1 MICNFFNK
9 VRFLTNKLKLL
20 IFMKKPFLHLH
31 LSLLFLMG
39 CVFLLPSCIED
50 KAEDAAHRL
59 VVSKVDVELIQ
70 TGMLNTGSK
79 ASFDVLANRG
89 YVITSDAEWLDVDK
103 PTGKGRVSVTLE
115 AKPNE
120 TAGERTGHLTVTSGK
135 LSERVTVTQTLD
147 PDPDDGNPVGYTYY
161 SENFDWIAVY
171 GGADCVGLGSQ
182 NGAKNIY
189 STGDALQKFGEA
201 GLQDYNPVGKT
212 MYACAGYFKM
222 GATDKQTGIILP
234 ALKIGRKKASNVEL
248 TFETCPNIGG
258 LYGVYELDDTWYGPH
273 TFDND
278 SSHEAIWNVPS
289 ENSKVEWSW
298 YFKYFYHNSSY
309 VYFDIETAGYNG
321 FILTPS
327 LNPQGSYYTQWKLGS
342 PYRKFNDKD
351 LRKKPYRYLGNKRYE
366 GMFLVGKQVNFDD
379 PTKVCLGQ
387 KEYSGKVIDMVDQ
400 VARFSEVGSKYG
412 SVAEL
417 TSTMADGEEN
427 SGIRLVKSP
436 QPNLADKQL
445 RWNPDCPV
453 IRLSEIYY
461 MLAECELRAGH
472 KKEAAELINQVRA
485 RNFENRNDPD
495 PVTADNLDEYRMLDE
510 WMIEFLGEGRRRT
523 DLIRWGAFTSE
534 SWWDHTPSNDKNMNR
549 FPIPNSAISAN
560 NLIKQNPGYG
570 GTAEE

>member
-1 MICNFFNK
+1 MDTFVKHNFGLMICNFFNK

-258 LYGVYELDDTWYGPH
+258 
-273 TFDND
+273 
-278 SSHEAIWNVPS
+278 
-289 ENSKVEWSW
+289 
-298 YFKYFYHNSSY
+298 
-309 VYFDIETAGYNG
+309 
-321 FILTPS
+321 
-327 LNPQGSYYTQWKLGS
+327 
-342 PYRKFNDKD
+342 
-351 LRKKPYRYLGNKRYE
+351 
-366 GMFLVGKQVNFDD
+366 
-379 PTKVCLGQ
+379 
-387 KEYSGKVIDMVDQ
+387 SGK
-400 VARFSEVGSKYG
+400 
-412 SVAEL
+412 
-417 TSTMADGEEN
+417 ADA
-427 SGIRLVKSP
+427 VT
-436 QPNLADKQL
+436 
-445 RWNPDCPV
+445 V
-453 IRLSEIYY
+453 TVEIV
-461 MLAECELRAGH
+461 EG
-472 KKEAAELINQVRA
+472 RA
-485 RNFENRNDPD
+485 RS
-495 PVTADNLDEYRMLDE
+495 TA
-510 WMIEFLGEGRRRT
+510 
-523 DLIRWGAFTSE
+523 
-534 SWWDHTPSNDKNMNR
+534 
-549 FPIPNSAISAN
+549 IP
-560 NLIKQNPGYG
+560 
-570 GTAEE
+570 TAKARP

>member
-222 GATDKQTGIILP
+222 GATGPGEIGEGPGTVNGNSDRESEAMKPDQTWKWTP
-234 ALKIGRKKASNVEL
+234 MSVK
-248 TFETCPNIGG
+248 
-258 LYGVYELDDTWYGPH
+258 LYGVTAA
-273 TFDND
+273 TRI
-278 SSHEAIWNVPS
+278 AIRSTQQGNPGV
-289 ENSKVEWSW
+289 
-298 YFKYFYHNSSY
+298 
-309 VYFDIETAGYNG
+309 TAGEKGY
-321 FILTPS
+321 FR
-327 LNPQGSYYTQWKLGS
+327 W
-342 PYRKFNDKD
+342 
-351 LRKKPYRYLGNKRYE
+351 YLDN
-366 GMFLVGKQVNFDD
+366 
-379 PTKVCLGQ
+379 
-387 KEYSGKVIDMVDQ
+387 
-400 VARFSEVGSKYG
+400 
-412 SVAEL
+412 
-417 TSTMADGEEN
+417 
-427 SGIRLVKSP
+427 VKIVKAP
-436 QPNLADKQL
+436 
-445 RWNPDCPV
+445 
-453 IRLSEIYY
+453 
-461 MLAECELRAGH
+461 
-472 KKEAAELINQVRA
+472 
-485 RNFENRNDPD
+485 RN
-495 PVTADNLDEYRMLDE
+495 
-510 WMIEFLGEGRRRT
+510 
-523 DLIRWGAFTSE
+523 
-534 SWWDHTPSNDKNMNR
+534 
-549 FPIPNSAISAN
+549 
-560 NLIKQNPGYG
+560 
-570 GTAEE
+570 

>member
-234 ALKIGRKKASNVEL
+234 ALKIGRKKASNVRDLPEYRRLRQGRRGDRHGRDRRGAGHGQRQFRPRKRGHETRPDLEMDADERETLRRDCCDPYRHPLDAAGESRCDRRRKRLFPLVSRQREDRESSAQL
-248 TFETCPNIGG
+248 T
-258 LYGVYELDDTWYGPH
+258 
-273 TFDND
+273 
-278 SSHEAIWNVPS
+278 AI
-289 ENSKVEWSW
+289 NSK
-298 YFKYFYHNSSY
+298 
-309 VYFDIETAGYNG
+309 
-321 FILTPS
+321 
-327 LNPQGSYYTQWKLGS
+327 
-342 PYRKFNDKD
+342 
-351 LRKKPYRYLGNKRYE
+351 
-366 GMFLVGKQVNFDD
+366 
-379 PTKVCLGQ
+379 
-387 KEYSGKVIDMVDQ
+387 
-400 VARFSEVGSKYG
+400 SE
-412 SVAEL
+412 
-417 TSTMADGEEN
+417 
-427 SGIRLVKSP
+427 
-436 QPNLADKQL
+436 
-445 RWNPDCPV
+445 
-453 IRLSEIYY
+453 
-461 MLAECELRAGH
+461 
-472 KKEAAELINQVRA
+472 
-485 RNFENRNDPD
+485 
-495 PVTADNLDEYRMLDE
+495 
-510 WMIEFLGEGRRRT
+510 
-523 DLIRWGAFTSE
+523 
-534 SWWDHTPSNDKNMNR
+534 
-549 FPIPNSAISAN
+549 
-560 NLIKQNPGYG
+560 
-570 GTAEE
+570 

>member
-120 TAGERTGHLTVTSGK
+120 T
-135 LSERVTVTQTLD
+135 
-147 PDPDDGNPVGYTYY
+147 DDGNPVGYTYY

-258 LYGVYELDDTWYGPH
+258 SGKADAVTVTVEIVEGPGTVNGKSDRESAAMKPDQTWKWTPMSVKLYGVTAA
-273 TFDND
+273 TRI
-278 SSHEAIWNVPS
+278 AIRSTQQGNPGV
-289 ENSKVEWSW
+289 
-298 YFKYFYHNSSY
+298 
-309 VYFDIETAGYNG
+309 TAGEKGY
-321 FILTPS
+321 FR
-327 LNPQGSYYTQWKLGS
+327 W
-342 PYRKFNDKD
+342 
-351 LRKKPYRYLGNKRYE
+351 YLDN
-366 GMFLVGKQVNFDD
+366 
-379 PTKVCLGQ
+379 
-387 KEYSGKVIDMVDQ
+387 
-400 VARFSEVGSKYG
+400 
-412 SVAEL
+412 
-417 TSTMADGEEN
+417 
-427 SGIRLVKSP
+427 VKIVKAP
-436 QPNLADKQL
+436 
-445 RWNPDCPV
+445 
-453 IRLSEIYY
+453 
-461 MLAECELRAGH
+461 
-472 KKEAAELINQVRA
+472 
-485 RNFENRNDPD
+485 RN
-495 PVTADNLDEYRMLDE
+495 
-510 WMIEFLGEGRRRT
+510 
-523 DLIRWGAFTSE
+523 
-534 SWWDHTPSNDKNMNR
+534 
-549 FPIPNSAISAN
+549 
-560 NLIKQNPGYG
+560 
-570 GTAEE
+570 

>member
-70 TGMLNTGSK
+70 
-79 ASFDVLANRG
+79 
-89 YVITSDAEWLDVDK
+89 
-103 PTGKGRVSVTLE
+103 TGKGRVSVTLE

-258 LYGVYELDDTWYGPH
+258 SGKADAVTVTVEIVEGPGTVNGNSDRESEAMKPDQTWKWTPMSVKLYGVTAA
-273 TFDND
+273 TRI
-278 SSHEAIWNVPS
+278 AIRSTQQGNPDV
-289 ENSKVEWSW
+289 
-298 YFKYFYHNSSY
+298 
-309 VYFDIETAGYNG
+309 TAGEKGY
-321 FILTPS
+321 FR
-327 LNPQGSYYTQWKLGS
+327 W
-342 PYRKFNDKD
+342 
-351 LRKKPYRYLGNKRYE
+351 YLDN
-366 GMFLVGKQVNFDD
+366 
-379 PTKVCLGQ
+379 
-387 KEYSGKVIDMVDQ
+387 
-400 VARFSEVGSKYG
+400 
-412 SVAEL
+412 
-417 TSTMADGEEN
+417 
-427 SGIRLVKSP
+427 VKIVKAP
-436 QPNLADKQL
+436 
-445 RWNPDCPV
+445 
-453 IRLSEIYY
+453 
-461 MLAECELRAGH
+461 
-472 KKEAAELINQVRA
+472 
-485 RNFENRNDPD
+485 RN
-495 PVTADNLDEYRMLDE
+495 
-510 WMIEFLGEGRRRT
+510 
-523 DLIRWGAFTSE
+523 
-534 SWWDHTPSNDKNMNR
+534 
-549 FPIPNSAISAN
+549 
-560 NLIKQNPGYG
+560 
-570 GTAEE
+570 

>member
-89 YVITSDAEWLDVDK
+89 YVITSDAEWLGVDK

-258 LYGVYELDDTWYGPH
+258 SGKADAVTVTVEIVEGPGTVNGNSDRESEAMKPDQTWKWTPMSVKLYGVTAA
-273 TFDND
+273 TRI
-278 SSHEAIWNVPS
+278 AIRSTQQGNPGV
-289 ENSKVEWSW
+289 
-298 YFKYFYHNSSY
+298 
-309 VYFDIETAGYNG
+309 TAGEKGY
-321 FILTPS
+321 FR
-327 LNPQGSYYTQWKLGS
+327 W
-342 PYRKFNDKD
+342 
-351 LRKKPYRYLGNKRYE
+351 YLDN
-366 GMFLVGKQVNFDD
+366 
-379 PTKVCLGQ
+379 
-387 KEYSGKVIDMVDQ
+387 
-400 VARFSEVGSKYG
+400 
-412 SVAEL
+412 
-417 TSTMADGEEN
+417 
-427 SGIRLVKSP
+427 VKIVKAP
-436 QPNLADKQL
+436 
-445 RWNPDCPV
+445 
-453 IRLSEIYY
+453 
-461 MLAECELRAGH
+461 
-472 KKEAAELINQVRA
+472 
-485 RNFENRNDPD
+485 RN
-495 PVTADNLDEYRMLDE
+495 
-510 WMIEFLGEGRRRT
+510 
-523 DLIRWGAFTSE
+523 
-534 SWWDHTPSNDKNMNR
+534 
-549 FPIPNSAISAN
+549 
-560 NLIKQNPGYG
+560 
-570 GTAEE
+570 

>member
-147 PDPDDGNPVGYTYY
+147 PDPDDGNPVG
-161 SENFDWIAVY
+161 
-171 GGADCVGLGSQ
+171 
-182 NGAKNIY
+182 
-189 STGDALQKFGEA
+189 
-201 GLQDYNPVGKT
+201 KT

-258 LYGVYELDDTWYGPH
+258 SGKADAVTVTVEIVEGPGTVNGNSDRESEAMKPDQTWKWTPMSVKLYGVTAA
-273 TFDND
+273 TRI
-278 SSHEAIWNVPS
+278 AIRS
-289 ENSKVEWSW
+289 
-298 YFKYFYHNSSY
+298 
-309 VYFDIETAGYNG
+309 TQ
-321 FILTPS
+321 
-327 LNPQGSYYTQWKLGS
+327 QG
-342 PYRKFNDKD
+342 
-351 LRKKPYRYLGNKRYE
+351 
-366 GMFLVGKQVNFDD
+366 
-379 PTKVCLGQ
+379 
-387 KEYSGKVIDMVDQ
+387 
-400 VARFSEVGSKYG
+400 
-412 SVAEL
+412 
-417 TSTMADGEEN
+417 
-427 SGIRLVKSP
+427 
-436 QPNLADKQL
+436 
-445 RWNPDCPV
+445 
-453 IRLSEIYY
+453 
-461 MLAECELRAGH
+461 
-472 KKEAAELINQVRA
+472 
-485 RNFENRNDPD
+485 
-495 PVTADNLDEYRMLDE
+495 
-510 WMIEFLGEGRRRT
+510 
-523 DLIRWGAFTSE
+523 
-534 SWWDHTPSNDKNMNR
+534 
-549 FPIPNSAISAN
+549 
-560 NLIKQNPGYG
+560 NPGVSAGEKGYFRWYLDNVKIVK
-570 GTAEE
+570 APRN